1 MEKDK
6 KSGRGYVAWND
17 DMDKIL
23 LDTFVEYY
31 NKGDKSQNGW
41 KPHVYTAAI
50 KNISEKCR
58 KEVTK
63 DNILSRSKTFDK
75 HHSIINGMLGT
86 SGFGWDSNKNKISVD
101 SDAVWEAYVEVSLL
115 FLLILL
121 LLSSYLTVDI
131 SAHILLLRTIVIVLP
146 CLICCMI
153 CFFFQTAQY
162 FSSQAP
168 MITVISTM
176 AIWFQMWYFQ

>member
-50 KNISEKCR
+50 KNIREKCR

-101 SDAVWEAYVEVSLL
+101 SDAVWEAYVE
-115 FLLILL
+115 
-121 LLSSYLTVDI
+121 
-131 SAHILLLRTIVIVLP
+131 
-146 CLICCMI
+146 
-153 CFFFQTAQY
+153 
-162 FSSQAP
+162 
-168 MITVISTM
+168 
-176 AIWFQMWYFQ
+176 MWYFQ